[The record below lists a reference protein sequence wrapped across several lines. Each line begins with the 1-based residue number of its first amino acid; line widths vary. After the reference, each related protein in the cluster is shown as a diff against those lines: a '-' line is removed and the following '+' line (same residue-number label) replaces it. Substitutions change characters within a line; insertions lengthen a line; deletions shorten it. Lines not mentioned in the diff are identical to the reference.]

1 MADPPAAKV
10 HRTSGHPTG
19 RTEGRLK
26 RVPNL
31 GCVVTEIDE
40 TSNPSWPRL
49 ELPVV
54 PTGAVGE
61 TTSDKNSDSEASYGL
76 SPKTSEEKT
85 DKGLGR
91 RTSRDKLKSLLQALC
106 HSSGD
111 LRRRQIRGG
120 LRRFVD
126 GSAIHR
132 LRWLFQGPSLRKA
145 ARHTIQRPGL
155 DPPSHPLAFVPST
168 IEADKIKP

>member
-1 MADPPAAKV
+1 MVDPETQGSYDAFDQV
-10 HRTSGHPTG
+10 HDGST
-19 RTEGRLK
+19 
-26 RVPNL
+26 
-31 GCVVTEIDE
+31 
-40 TSNPSWPRL
+40 
-49 ELPVV
+49 
-54 PTGAVGE
+54 
-61 TTSDKNSDSEASYGL
+61 DSELETPQPVDTPVRSHAGAIRGRVVGQT
-76 SPKTSEEKT
+76 PAEKT